1 MNKPTLSLSEI
12 AYRILRE
19 RKFKQMVAEITAA
32 MKSSSKMLK
41 EAGIPSGID
50 QGILKVSKDVEE
62 DGEDVNDEE
71 VQAAMMMAALEKGG
85 DISKVK
91 ASDVEKELPTVDE
104 RRQSLNESG
113 GGMLDSIFTVISLVL
128 GNMAFIEAICAAI
141 EKATG
146 KKMDPVMVKTKLG
159 EFDASIKA
167 LSGWV
172 MKKFGQA
179 IEWII
184 KKLGGGPN
192 AQKIGAYG
200 VKFICVVALFML
212 GVSHFPLAGASV
224 IGIIISVTSMIGKGF
239 ELVVLGKE
247 LIKYIKKAIADNKEL
262 KAKLGDASGDAPAP
276 AMA

>member
-12 AYRILRE
+12 TYRILRE
-19 RKFKQMVAEITAA
+19 RKFNKMVAEITVA

-50 QGILKVSKDVEE
+50 QGILKVSKEVEK
-62 DGEDVNDEE
+62 DGEDVDDEE

-91 ASDVEKELPTVDE
+91 ASDVEKELPTVEE
-104 RRQSLNESG
+104 RRMVNESG
-113 GGMLDSIFTVISLVL
+113 GGIIDGVLTVISLVL

-141 EKATG
+141 ESATG
-146 KKMDPVMVKTKLG
+146 KKIAPEKAKEAAQSLVKK
-159 EFDASIKA
+159 IKGA
-167 LSGWV
+167 AGWI
-172 MKKFGQA
+172 MKKIGQA

-184 KKLGGGPN
+184 GKMGGGPN
-192 AQKIGAYG
+192 AQKIGAYA
-200 VKFICVVALFML
+200 VKFIGVVALFVL
-212 GVSHFPLAGASV
+212 GASHFPLAGASV
-224 IGIIISVTSMIGKGF
+224 FGIIMSITSMIGKGF
-239 ELVVLGKE
+239 ELVVLGKQ

-262 KAKLGDASGDAPAP
+262 KAKMGDAGGDAPAP

>member
-12 AYRILRE
+12 TYRILRE
-19 RKFKQMVAEITAA
+19 RKFNKMIAEITAA

-50 QGILKVSKDVEE
+50 QGILKVSKEVEK
-62 DGEDVNDEE
+62 DGEDVDDEE
-71 VQAAMMMAALEKGG
+71 VQAAMLAAALEKGG

-91 ASDVEKELPTVDE
+91 ASDVEKELPTVEE
-104 RRQSLNESG
+104 RRLVNESG
-113 GGMLDSIFTVISLVL
+113 GGLLDSILTVVSLVL

-141 EKATG
+141 EKITG
-146 KKMDPVMVKTKLG
+146 KKMDPKIVKTKLG
-159 EFDASIKA
+159 EFDASIKG

-192 AQKIGAYG
+192 AQKIGAYS
-200 VKFICVVALFML
+200 VKFIGVVALFAL
-212 GVSHFPLAGASV
+212 GVTHFPLAGASV
-224 IGIIISVTSMIGKGF
+224 IGIVISITSIIGKG
-239 ELVVLGKE
+239 LSL
-247 LIKYIKKAIADNKEL
+247 
-262 KAKLGDASGDAPAP
+262 
-276 AMA
+276 

>member
-50 QGILKVSKDVEE
+50 QGILKVSKEVEN
-62 DGEDVNDEE
+62 DGEDMDDEE
-71 VQAAMMMAALEKGG
+71 VQAAMMMAAIEKGG

-91 ASDVEKELPTVDE
+91 ASDVEKELPTVEE
-104 RRQSLNESG
+104 RRIVNESG
-113 GGMLDSIFTVISLVL
+113 GGAVDAVLTVLSLVL
-128 GNMAFIEAICAAI
+128 GNMAFIEAICTAI
-141 EKATG
+141 EKVTG
-146 KKMDPVMVKTKLG
+146 KKVPVDKAKKAAETMVGKL
-159 EFDASIKA
+159 KA
-167 LSGWV
+167 ASGWV
-172 MKKFGQA
+172 MKKIGQA

-184 KKLGGGPN
+184 EKMGGGPN

-200 VKFICVVALFML
+200 VKFIGVAALFIL
-212 GVSHFPLAGASV
+212 GISHFPLAGASV
-224 IGIIISVTSMIGKGF
+224 IGIIISITSMIGKGF
-239 ELVVLGKE
+239 ELVVLGKQ

-262 KAKLGDASGDAPAP
+262 KAKLGDASGDAPTP

>member
-12 AYRILRE
+12 TYRILRE
-19 RKFKQMVAEITAA
+19 RKFNKMIAEITVA

-50 QGILKVSKDVEE
+50 QGILKVSKEVEK
-62 DGEDVNDEE
+62 DGEDMDDEE

-104 RRQSLNESG
+104 RRQSVNESG
-113 GGMLDSIFTVISLVL
+113 GGLLDSILTVVSLVL

-141 EKATG
+141 EKITG
-146 KKMDPVMVKTKLG
+146 KKMDPKIVKTKLG
-159 EFDASIKA
+159 KFDASIKGLA
-167 LSGWV
+167 GWV
-172 MKKFGQA
+172 MKKIGQA

-184 KKLGGGPN
+184 GQMGGGPN
-192 AQKIGAYG
+192 AQKIGAYS
-200 VKFICVVALFML
+200 VKFIGVVALFAL

-224 IGIIISVTSMIGKGF
+224 FGIIISITSMIGKGF

-247 LIKYIKKAIADNKEL
+247 LFKYIKKAIADNKEL
-262 KAKLGDASGDAPAP
+262 KAKLQAGGDAPAP